1 MDAGGALDLLRRHL
15 PELRE
20 RYGVRSLALFGSM
33 MRGEATPESDL
44 DVLVEYEDAPTLF
57 EFVRLKAHLS
67 ELLGA
72 PVDLVM
78 RSALKP
84 VIGAAILAGLVAIDD
99 MQLKAG

>member
-1 MDAGGALDLLRRHL
+1 MDGAQTLDLLREHL
-15 PELRE
+15 PELRQ
-20 RYGVRSLALFGSM
+20 RFGVRALALFGSVV
-33 MRGEATPESDL
+33 RGEATAESDV
-44 DVLVEYEDAPTLF
+44 DVLVEYDDAPTLF

-84 VIGAAILAGLVAIDD
+84 VIGAAILAEAVDV
-99 MQLKAG
+99 